1 MIGAGH
7 FTSDHAIVCRIPYTV
22 YRIILHSTS
31 LHITPYYDLLIYID
45 QRHTS
50 LYHTTLHHTT
60 PHHTATRYATPHHTT
75 PHHII
80 SNSIP
85 PHHITLSNTVF
96 TVSHRIIT
104 VGIAR
109 SRVYRKAFLHQPVF
123 PAITV
128 RTSERFRMECCLTH

>member
-1 MIGAGH
+1 M
-7 FTSDHAIVCRIPYTV
+7 PYTV
-22 YRIILHSTS
+22 YCLPYHIALYITSHYAILRLTNLHRSTPHFA
-31 LHITPYYDLLIYID
+31 LPH
-45 QRHTS
+45 
-50 LYHTTLHHTT
+50 HTTPHHTT